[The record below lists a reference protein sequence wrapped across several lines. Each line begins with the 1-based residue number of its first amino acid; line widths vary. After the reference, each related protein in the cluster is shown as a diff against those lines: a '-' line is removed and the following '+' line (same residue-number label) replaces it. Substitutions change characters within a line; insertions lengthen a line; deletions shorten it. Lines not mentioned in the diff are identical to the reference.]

1 MRSLTLP
8 SVSTNFIPNGIGLR
22 RLRKAHVSFPI
33 VLFIAFFFPN
43 TRIEPFSESM
53 IAGRWLALFAVAG
66 GILVHWLLSKS
77 ISLSSPHRGSLTGL
91 EIMFLLSFSWL
102 GISIVESVNPP
113 LSFSKWGV
121 FLIFSFFCAAYSNL
135 LETKNDL
142 VASLH
147 PFIFFFVGFIWLTP
161 LSTQFYPQ
169 RLQSSLGIIN
179 GFLVFTNALGHFLT
193 AFGTPAVLFLLA
205 RQGGR
210 KKRFL
215 LVLTLVLSVLLTIYS
230 GSRAGTF
237 TSFFILGLAL
247 WKWRKDQR
255 FGFLKATLF
264 CAGIL
269 FIFIAPRMDQY
280 LFQLLYKYPEQSD
293 ILASRMDFWERTL
306 ESYHERPL
314 WGSGFGVQQQHA
326 GMPVGFFTIGFREQ
340 GSTYYGL
347 LEEVGLLGA
356 LPIFM
361 FFFLIAYQ
369 CIKILFRS
377 SDPLELFLS
386 RVIFAGLS
394 LAAFENYLLALGNS
408 TSILVIL
415 AFFLQQRLRNMARQT
430 DFPGVLP
437 KG

>member
-1 MRSLTLP
+1 MNKLTLS
-8 SVSTNFIPNGIGLR
+8 SVAPHFGPGALHSN
-22 RLRKAHVSFPI
+22 RLRKAYISFPI

-43 TRIEPFSESM
+43 TRIEPLSESM
-53 IAGRWLALFAVAG
+53 IAGRWLALFAISG
-66 GILVHWLLSKS
+66 GISVHWLLSKS
-77 ISLSSPHRGSLTGL
+77 ISLSSSRRGSLTGL

-121 FLIFSFFCAAYSNL
+121 FLIFSFFCAAYSTL
-135 LETKNDL
+135 LENKNDL
-142 VASLH
+142 MASLN
-147 PFIFFFVGFIWLTP
+147 PFIVFFVAFIWLIP

-205 RQGGR
+205 RQDGR
-210 KKRFL
+210 KKRLF
-215 LVLTLVLSVLLTIYS
+215 LVLTIALSVLLTVYS

-247 WKWRKDQR
+247 WRWRKGQR

-264 CAGIL
+264 CAGIF
-269 FIFIAPRMDQY
+269 FILVTPRMDQY

-293 ILASRMDFWERTL
+293 IFASRLDFWERTL

-356 LPIFM
+356 LPIFL
-361 FFFLIAYQ
+361 FFSLIAYR
-369 CIKILFRS
+369 CIKILCS
-377 SDPLELFLS
+377 SFDPLELFLS
-386 RVIFAGLS
+386 RVILAGLS
-394 LAAFENYLLALGNS
+394 LAAFENYLLALGNA

-415 AFFLQQRLRNMARQT
+415 AFFLQQRLRRMTEQENFKR
-430 DFPGVLP
+430 FPKEV
-437 KG
+437 